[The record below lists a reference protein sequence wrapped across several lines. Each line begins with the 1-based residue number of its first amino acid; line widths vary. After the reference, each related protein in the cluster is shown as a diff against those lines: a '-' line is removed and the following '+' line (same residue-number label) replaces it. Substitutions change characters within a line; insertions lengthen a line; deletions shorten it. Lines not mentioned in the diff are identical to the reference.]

1 MTQSLDSTKMQTIL
15 NNFKRLL
22 FILFFMGNLSTAPCE
37 NRDKL
42 DDFNFNLD
50 NPWLSLKA
58 IQTSYPDLVKNISF
72 DSEVND
78 WFITIR
84 NQNLY
89 WVDGRLLPKK
99 DLQNRQKWAPI
110 ISYFYSDEV
119 QNPKDFSEELI
130 SALKPESLIKNRK
143 ASPPPNYTFFMLL
156 FNGRNR
162 NEIIKQIRRSRFLG
176 YDVWVHQRVVAPLK
190 RVQTKIYEAQKT
202 NTEVKK
208 FLKELNQCWSFN
220 WRVIADSGKLSNHS
234 WGSAIDLL
242 PANYKNKKI
251 YWFWEAAYDD
261 SWMRIMP
268 YRRWAPPKAVIEAFE
283 SEGFIWGGK
292 WTLWDNMHF
301 EYRPELLYIRNFVLK
316 AEFNEFIAQN
326 IQGLYQTPQIETKQA
341 DKKIP
346 QRLAAILKMAELI
359 KFTSSFSRNI
369 LSFYGIGGTT
379 EEDYFE
385 KEENIE
391 EPQEPKYLEEMI
403 D

>member
-1 MTQSLDSTKMQTIL
+1 MRTVLY
-15 NNFKRLL
+15 NFKKVF
-22 FILFFMGNLSTAPCE
+22 FILSFFVCNLTLAPCQTKS
-37 NRDKL
+37 KL
-42 DDFNFNLD
+42 DAFNFNLD
-50 NPWLSLKA
+50 NPWLCLKA
-58 IQTSYPDLVKNISF
+58 IQTAYPDLVKIVSF
-72 DSEVND
+72 DSEEND

-89 WVDGRLLPKK
+89 WAEGRLLPKK
-99 DLQNRQKWAPI
+99 DLKNRQNWAPI

-162 NEIIKQIRRSRFLG
+162 KEIIRQLIRFKFLG
-176 YDVWVHQRVVAPLK
+176 YEVWVHNRVAEPLR
-190 RVQTKIYEAQKT
+190 RVQAKIYAALKT
-202 NTEVKK
+202 DAEVKK

-251 YWFWEAAYDD
+251 YWFWEAAYDN
-261 SWMRIMP
+261 SWMKIMP

-283 SEGFIWGGK
+283 SEGFIWGGN

-316 AEFNEFIAQN
+316 TEFNEFIAQN
-326 IQGLYQTPQIETKQA
+326 AQSPYQTPKIETKQP

-346 QRLAAILKMAELI
+346 QRLAAIFKMAELI

-369 LSFYGIGGTT
+369 LSFYGINDKT
-379 EEDYFE
+379 EEDNFE

-391 EPQEPKYLEEMI
+391 EPQEPEYLEEMI

>member
-1 MTQSLDSTKMQTIL
+1 MFKPPKIKTI
-15 NNFKRLL
+15 FKKKLFVFLL
-22 FILFFMGNLSTAPCE
+22 FYI
-37 NRDKL
+37 
-42 DDFNFNLD
+42 FNLNLVLGQNKYRLDTFDIDID

-78 WFITIR
+78 WFITIK

-89 WVDGRLLPKK
+89 WAHGRLLLKK
-99 DLQNRQKWAPI
+99 DVENWQNWAPA
-110 ISYFYSDEV
+110 ISYFYPDEV

-130 SALKPESLIKNRK
+130 STLKPESLIKNRK

-162 NEIIKQIRRSRFLG
+162 KEIIQQLARFKFLG
-176 YDVWVHQRVVAPLK
+176 YDVWVHNRAADPLK
-190 RVQTKIYEAQKT
+190 RVQKKIYEAQKT
-202 NTEVKK
+202 DVEVKK

-242 PANYKNKKI
+242 PANYRNKKI
-251 YWFWEAAYDD
+251 YWFWEAVRNDF
-261 SWMRIMP
+261 WMKIMP
-268 YRRWAPPKAVIEAFE
+268 YRRWSPPKAVIEAFE

-301 EYRPELLYIRNFVLK
+301 EYRPELLYIRNFLLK
-316 AEFNEFIAQN
+316 EEFNEFIAQDT
-326 IQGLYQTPQIETKQA
+326 QTPYQRPQIETDKPDKQ
-341 DKKIP
+341 IP
-346 QRLAAILKMAELI
+346 QRLADIFKMAELI

-369 LSFYGIGGTT
+369 LSFYGICDKT
-379 EEDYFE
+379 EEDNFE

-391 EPQEPKYLEEMI
+391 EPQEPEYLEEMI